1 MSDINPIQNTVQPSD
16 PPVQQTQQAA
26 EDTPAPEEI
35 DTTETDTAQ
44 NVDTFA

>member
-1 MSDINPIQNTVQPSD
+1 MSDISPVQNTVQPSD
-16 PPVQQTQQAA
+16 TQVQQTQQAA

-35 DTTETDTAQ
+35 DITETDTAQ